1 MLKWRGRQLMDKL
14 TRAQKSG
21 VNTTMAAAVL
31 KAKFNHGPGAH
42 AQERFETHTGSL
54 ERSIQVVD
62 KAARVS
68 GGVRGLWG
76 STDIV
81 YALRIELGFQGKD
94 SKGRIYDQ
102 PAFPFCAQPL
112 MLSIRS
118 WPVESRWRYERYI
131 RRHQVLA
138 DFPKCGI

>member
-1 MLKWRGRQLMDKL
+1 MLKWRGRQLKDKL

-31 KAKFNHGPGAH
+31 KAKLNHGLGAH
-42 AQERFETHTGSL
+42 AFERFETQKGSL
-54 ERSIQVVD
+54 ERSIQVVN
-62 KAARVS
+62 KAAQVF

-94 SKGRIYDQ
+94 VKGRIFDQ
-102 PAFPFCAQPL
+102 PAFPFLRPAADIEYPKL
-112 MLSIRS
+112 A
-118 WPVESRWRYERYI
+118 
-131 RRHQVLA
+131 RRIAVAL
-138 DFPKCGI
+138 

>member
-1 MLKWRGRQLMDKL
+1 MLKWRGRQLMAKV

-31 KAKFNHGPGAH
+31 KAKLNHGPGAH
-42 AQERFETHTGSL
+42 AFERFETQFGSL

-62 KAARVS
+62 KAMKVL

-94 SKGRIYDQ
+94 AKGRVYDQ
-102 PAFPFCAQPL
+102 PAFPYLRPAADIEYPQL
-112 MLSIRS
+112 A
-118 WPVESRWRYERYI
+118 
-131 RRHQVLA
+131 RRIAVAL
-138 DFPKCGI
+138 